1 MKKRFLLV
9 TVALILVAGFVVAA
23 EKNKPVHASAGENAT
38 ETSVP
43 ELSKIVVLCATDEEE
58 KFEKEWSKY
67 VAQNDLKGAE
77 LQKTITWVSDEA
89 AMQRKQNMRVNDGKS
104 NDKAWKAERQKMMS
118 EIARRAMNPLR

>member
-1 MKKRFLLV
+1 MKKRFILV
-9 TVALILVAGFVVAA
+9 TIALILVAGFVVAA
-23 EKNKPVHASAGENAT
+23 EKNKPVRALASENTT
-38 ETSVP
+38 ETAVP
-43 ELSKIVVLCATDEEE
+43 ELSKIVVLCATEEEE

-89 AMQRKQNMRVNDGKS
+89 AMQRKQNMRANDDES

>member
-1 MKKRFLLV
+1 MKKRFILV
-9 TVALILVAGFVVAA
+9 TIALILVAGFVVAA
-23 EKNKPVHASAGENAT
+23 EKNKPVRALASENTA
-38 ETSVP
+38 ETAVP
-43 ELSKIVVLCATDEEE
+43 ELSKIVVLCATEEEE

-89 AMQRKQNMRVNDGKS
+89 AMQRQQNMRVNDDES
-104 NDKAWKAERQKMMS
+104 DDKAWKAERQKMMS